1 MRPSI
6 SKVNSCFSKVYRF
19 NMALKERTWH
29 QGQTKQLDLL
39 KGRFPNLGSTD
50 RVANKR
56 FSHRQ
61 ITFGEKTPRSSS
73 LKPPRPHS
81 YVYIFPWKSNGTW
94 KIPSKFA
101 FQGCLVLDLF
111 HGLIHP
117 WLLRHVFEGL
127 NQKRSVELIWEDHVV
142 GQDLGKAEMFEN
154 VVAVLLDSVFKR
166 FLPWTYTPED

>member
-56 FSHRQ
+56 FSQRQ

-73 LKPPRPHS
+73 LKPPRPHRLCLHLPLKIQWNLENTFQIC
-81 YVYIFPWKSNGTW
+81 VPGVPGTRPFPRPHSPMVASSCFWRSQ
-94 KIPSKFA
+94 SKEVCRVDM
-101 FQGCLVLDLF
+101 GR
-111 HGLIHP
+111 P
-117 WLLRHVFEGL
+117 
-127 NQKRSVELIWEDHVV
+127 RS
-142 GQDLGKAEMFEN
+142 
-154 VVAVLLDSVFKR
+154 R
-166 FLPWTYTPED
+166 TRPR